1 MLRVDEAVAYFEAH
15 NPENSQLNTL
25 GALRREGQLKLE
37 EEFRMVS
44 AADAGGASLGLWDAP
59 MRLLFVSALTH
70 KQTFASF
77 A

>member
-37 EEFRMVS
+37 EEFRMVR
-44 AADAGGASLGLWDAP
+44 AAGASGAQSNLGMIPRDFA
-59 MRLLFVSALTH
+59 SALT
-70 KQTFASF
+70 
-77 A
+77 